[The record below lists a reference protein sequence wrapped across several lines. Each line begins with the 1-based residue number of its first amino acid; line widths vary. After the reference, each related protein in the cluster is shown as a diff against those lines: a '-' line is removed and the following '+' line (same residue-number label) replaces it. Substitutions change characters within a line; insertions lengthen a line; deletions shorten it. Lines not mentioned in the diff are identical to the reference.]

1 MLSLVALAPS
11 GLAISTAPAAE
22 PAVRAR
28 DLLRSDVLS
37 LLPKGAGAPAIA
49 SGALLAAVEELELQG
64 VTPASPEFLSL
75 ALGAGAWEL
84 RAIGPADGAA
94 APSASEL
101 VQINGVECRVDGE
114 RIRTSTSFALADEEL
129 VGSLEA
135 SAAWSST
142 TRADTLHLVADG
154 LELSMPRAPAGCGVP
169 ALVGELL
176 QSSHVAADEG
186 AKFSLQTTHL
196 DEGLWV
202 ARCLTRHLYGAIG
215 VYVRADC

>member
-1 MLSLVALAPS
+1 MLLVQALAPS
-11 GLAISTAPAAE
+11 GLAISTAPAVDA
-22 PAVRAR
+22 PVRAR
-28 DLLRSDVLS
+28 DLLRADVLS
-37 LLPKGAGAPAIA
+37 LLPKGGGAPAIA

-154 LELSMPRAPAGCGVP
+154 LELSMPRAPSRSSGTFGKS
-169 ALVGELL
+169 
-176 QSSHVAADEG
+176 QSSMTSQPPKFAPVAQELRFMRSRWRG
-186 AKFSLQTTHL
+186 
-196 DEGLWV
+196 GGRR
-202 ARCLTRHLYGAIG
+202 ARCRRSRGRVEL
-215 VYVRADC
+215 